1 MAKCGNER
9 ELLRQTIL
17 NEAQALGQKPP
28 RNIDDAIDVKIAQL
42 RTRQKEVGF
51 EKALS
56 EVTDAVDIDALLKRM
71 ANDGDVAQR
80 RIATAHKTKREN
92 PDLEAYTI
100 VKGMV
105 GDIAYPVSYA
115 DGFVNLETVKKLIS
129 ARFYARSYKL
139 LDKMKNVDEVN
150 QNDSIR
156 GFFGE
161 EGAGEAFSVGK
172 QLRELYD
179 DLNIEVENAGELTR
193 GLQPRFSE
201 TRMDQFIK
209 KNGEKRLRSLLVK
222 HAHNGSEFFDKW
234 YQNGRQQLSTNIL
247 NIKNADSWIALNDEL
262 GSNNFLF
269 SIYNDIER
277 QATTIGIARD
287 WGSRPIDTLNELIA
301 SFGDEI
307 DEVRARRLRR
317 TMRALTRGSH
327 YSIANNG
334 FVRFLRGGRN
344 LTAAALLGKAW
355 TYAFMDTIN
364 QASWHAAIGH
374 GFRQAPRA
382 LNPISG
388 RATREF
394 ARIYGNGLEARLAD
408 HMSGVGMIR
417 NRFTGDEHDMEG
429 GFIYK
434 GIEIITHN
442 TFKYNGVRAL
452 YESQRAGAMV
462 DLAGILGG
470 YLQDGIGFNDLPI
483 RLKAG
488 FGKYGIREEQWNHL
502 MQIRDDV
509 VDERGLIDWHQIEDE
524 QLSLN
529 VGGYIIGNAD
539 VAVISPGVYDDMI
552 LQYLGLER
560 GEPMYEVFKTVM
572 QFMDFAF
579 AHMRKIYGGLKY
591 MNDEV
596 DAPMATHIMTISAFM
611 AVSLVWGYNIDQL
624 RNILGASGEAIATG
638 SMDPII
644 DAIENPFAGGQESF
658 DALTGAAYVGAFGG
672 VVGDHLLLYGGIRNG
687 LAQLM
692 GAKDFPHD
700 PTQFPIGA
708 FFGTSAEAFYN
719 TMTHLISGD
728 LGGAAEEVLLYGREM
743 TPMSSFPV
751 LDYIAKDIVDEQIKE
766 MFR

>member
-92 PDLEAYTI
+92 PEIGGYTI

-105 GDIAYPVSYA
+105 GDIAMPVSYA

-129 ARFYARSYKL
+129 AKFYARSYKL
-139 LDKMKNVDEVN
+139 LDQMKDVDKVN
-150 QNDSIR
+150 HNDAVR

-161 EGAGEAFSVGK
+161 DGAGEAFSVGK
-172 QLRELYD
+172 QLKELYD
-179 DLNIEVENAGELTR
+179 DLNIEVENAGERTR
-193 GLQPRFSE
+193 GLQPRLSE

-209 KNGEKRLRSLLVK
+209 KHGEKRLRAFFVQ

-247 NIKNADSWIALNDEL
+247 NIKNADSWIALNDEF
-262 GSNNFLF
+262 GSDNFLF

-287 WGSRPIDTLNELIA
+287 WGSRPIDTLNELIT

-307 DEVRARRLRR
+307 TEIQARRLRR
-317 TMRALTRGSH
+317 TMRALTMGSH
-327 YSIANNG
+327 HSVANTG
-334 FVRFLRGGRN
+334 FVRFLRASRG
-344 LTAAALLGKAW
+344 LTASALLGKAW
-355 TYAFMDTIN
+355 TYAFMDAIN
-364 QASWHAAIGH
+364 QAAWSAATGH
-374 GFRQAPRA
+374 GLKQMPRS
-382 LNPISG
+382 LNPIKG

-408 HMSGVGMIR
+408 HMSGIGMMR
-417 NRFTGDEHDMEG
+417 NRFSGDEHDMEG
-429 GFIYK
+429 GWLYK
-434 GIEIITHN
+434 GIEVITHK

-452 YESQRAGAMV
+452 YESQRSGAIV
-462 DLAGILGG
+462 DNAGIIGG
-470 YLQDGIGFNDLPI
+470 YLQDGFSHADLPP
-483 RLKAG
+483 RLRAAM
-488 FGKYGIREEQWNHL
+488 GKYGLGAEQWDHL
-502 MQIRDDV
+502 LQIRDDV
-509 VDERGLIDWHQIEDE
+509 VTDKGLIDWHQIEDQ
-524 QLSLN
+524 QLGLN
-529 VGGYIIGNAD
+529 VGGFIIGQAD
-539 VAVISPGVYDDMI
+539 VQVISPGVYDDMI
-552 LQYLGLER
+552 LQYTGLER
-560 GEPMYEVFKTVM
+560 GEPAYEVAKTVL

-591 MNDEV
+591 MNDAV
-596 DAPMATHIMTISAFM
+596 DAGPTTHIMTIGAFM
-611 AVSLVWGYNIDQL
+611 AATTVYGFAIDQM
-624 RNILGASGEAIATG
+624 RNMLGAAGESIATG
-638 SMDPII
+638 STDPLIESL
-644 DAIENPFAGGQESF
+644 ENPTAGGQETY
-658 DALTGAAYVGAFGG
+658 DAISGALYVGAVGG
-672 VVGDHLLLYGGIRNG
+672 IVGDYILQYGGFKNG
-687 LAQLM
+687 LARAM
-692 GAKDFPHD
+692 GAKEFPHD
-700 PTQFPIGA
+700 PASFPLGA
-708 FFGTSAEAFYN
+708 FFGITADSFYQGI
-719 TMTHLISGD
+719 MDLMQGD
-728 LGGAAEEVLLYGREM
+728 FGGAAEEALLYGRQM
-743 TPMSSFPV
+743 TPMSSFPG
-751 LDYIAKDIVDEQIKE
+751 LDYIAKDIVDENIKE